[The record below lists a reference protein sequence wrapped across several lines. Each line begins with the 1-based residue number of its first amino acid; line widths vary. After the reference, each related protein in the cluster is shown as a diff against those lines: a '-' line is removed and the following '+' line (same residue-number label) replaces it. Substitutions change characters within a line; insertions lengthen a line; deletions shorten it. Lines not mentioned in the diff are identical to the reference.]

1 MRWNRRDLL
10 KTMGGAVSALA
21 LSRLAN
27 AHAAQ
32 GAAFAG
38 TRRFLLSGGAG
49 VPAPDSKAPA
59 TPMAQSGPITFEEIA
74 AQSGLNFSIDSSPTP
89 QKNQIETMVAGVAL
103 IDYDGDGYQDIFFV
117 NGAAIPSLEKEGP
130 QYKNRLFHNNGDGT
144 FTDVTDKA
152 GVGGDGFDM
161 GVAVG
166 DYDNDGRPD
175 LYVVGVT
182 KNHLFHNNGDGTFTD
197 VTDKAG
203 VGGGIYNG
211 KKMWSVAAAWV
222 DYNNDGL
229 LDLFVSNYVKWEVNK
244 DPDCRVADIRN
255 YCSPLLYEQ
264 LPNTLYRNNGDGTF
278 TDVSVETGIAQHL
291 GRGMGVAIADYD
303 GDGFMDIFVA
313 NDDSPN
319 FLFHNVGGKRFEE
332 VAVSSWV
339 AYNPSGKTVSGM
351 GTDFRDVNNDG
362 RPDIW
367 FTALPT
373 ELFPLFINR
382 GGGEFEDATTSSGLA
397 WAAQNM
403 AGWSNAIVD
412 LDNDGWKDLF
422 AARSNVLDPVIAS
435 GRSYQEPNAVFRNLG
450 NGKFQDVSATA
461 GAAFQVPALHRGAA
475 VGDLFNDGR
484 MDVVVSVLNGP
495 AKLFRNTT
503 KNGNHWILLQLRG
516 TTSNRMGIGAQIK
529 LTTPDGAQQFN
540 EVTTSVGFASSS
552 DSRVHFGLGISKM
565 ASRIDITWPSGIRQT
580 LHNVQG
586 DRVVAIEEPA
596 ATPPRKK

>member
-1 MRWNRRDLL
+1 MLIHLKRTAEIGRFLACIGFSERERRRSAIECLL
-10 KTMGGAVSALA
+10 KSLFVAALVLEPGSNA
-21 LSRLAN
+21 LT
-27 AHAAQ
+27 AQ
-32 GAAFAG
+32 
-38 TRRFLLSGGAG
+38 T
-49 VPAPDSKAPA
+49 A
-59 TPMAQSGPITFEEIA
+59 TSGPIAFEEIA
-74 AQSGLNFSIDSSPTP
+74 AQSGINFSIDSSPTP

-103 IDYDGDGYQDIFFV
+103 IDYDGDGFQDIFFA
-117 NGAAIPSLEKEGP
+117 NGAAIPSLRKEGP

-161 GVAVG
+161 GAAVG
-166 DYDNDGRPD
+166 DFDNDGRPD

-182 KNHLFHNNGDGTFTD
+182 KNHLYHNNGDGTFSD

-203 VGGGIYNG
+203 VGGGVYDG
-211 KKMWSVAAAWV
+211 KKMWAVAAAWV

-244 DPDCRVADIRN
+244 DPECVVAGIRN
-255 YCSPLLYEQ
+255 YCSPLLYER

-319 FLFHNVGGKRFEE
+319 FLFHNIGGKRFEE
-332 VAVSSWV
+332 VAVASWV

-351 GTDFRDVNNDG
+351 GADFRDVNNDG

-367 FTALPT
+367 FTALPG
-373 ELFPLFINR
+373 ELLPLYVNR
-382 GGGEFEDATTSSGLA
+382 GQGVFDDATTGSGLT
-397 WAAQNM
+397 WATQNM

-422 AARSNVLDPVIAS
+422 VARSNVLDPIIAS
-435 GRSYQEPNAVFRNLG
+435 ARSYKEPNAVLRNLG
-450 NGKFQDVSATA
+450 NGKFQDVSAAA
-461 GAAFQVPALHRGAA
+461 GEAFQIPALHRGTA
-475 VGDLFNDGR
+475 VGDLDNDGR

-495 AKLFRNTT
+495 AKLLHNIT
-503 KNGNHWILLQLRG
+503 KTGNHWILLQLRG
-516 TTSNRMGIGAQIK
+516 TKSNRIGIGAQIK
-529 LTTPDGAQQFN
+529 LTTPDGANQFN
-540 EVTTSVGFASSS
+540 QVTTSVGYASSS
-552 DSRVHFGLGISKM
+552 DSRVHFGLGASKV
-565 ASRIDITWPSGIRQT
+565 ATQIDIAWPSGIHQT
-580 LHNVQG
+580 LRNVQG
-586 DRVVAIEEPA
+586 DRVFVIEEPTA
-596 ATPPRKK
+596 STPRRK

>member
-1 MRWNRRDLL
+1 L
-10 KTMGGAVSALA
+10 ALA
-21 LSRLAN
+21 
-27 AHAAQ
+27 Q
-32 GAAFAG
+32 
-38 TRRFLLSGGAG
+38 
-49 VPAPDSKAPA
+49 KAPTA
-59 TPMAQSGPITFEEIA
+59 TASGPITFDEIA
-74 AQSGLNFSIDSSPTP
+74 AQSGIDFAIDSSPT
-89 QKNQIETMVAGVAL
+89 QNKNQIETMVAGVAL
-103 IDYDGDGYQDIFFV
+103 IDCDGDGYLDIFFV
-117 NGAAIPSLEKEGP
+117 NGAAIPSLKKEGS
-130 QYKNRLFHNNGDGT
+130 QYKNRLYHNNHDGT
-144 FTDVTDKA
+144 FTDITDKA
-152 GVGGDGFDM
+152 GVGGDGYDM

-166 DYDNDGRPD
+166 DYDKDGRPD

-182 KNHLFHNNGDGTFTD
+182 GNHLYHNNGDCVFTD

-203 VGGGIYNG
+203 VGGGLYDG

-244 DPDCRVADIRN
+244 DPLCMVANIRN
-255 YCSPLLYEQ
+255 YCSPLLYEK

-278 TDVSVETGIAQHL
+278 TDVSAETGIAQHL

-319 FLFHNVGGKRFEE
+319 FLFHNIGGKRFEE
-332 VAVSSWV
+332 VAVPSWV

-351 GTDFRDVNNDG
+351 GVDFRDVNNDG

-373 ELFPLFINR
+373 ELFPLFLNR

-397 WAAQNM
+397 WETQNM

-435 GRSYQEPNAVFRNLG
+435 GRSYKEPNAVFRNLG

-461 GAAFQVPALHRGAA
+461 GAEFQLSALHRGAA
-475 VGDLFNDGR
+475 VGDLFNDGH

-503 KNGNHWILLQLRG
+503 RNGNHWILLQLRG
-516 TTSNRMGIGAQIK
+516 ATSNRMGIGAQIK
-529 LTTPDGAQQFN
+529 LTTPDGAHQFN
-540 EVTTSVGFASSS
+540 EVTTSVGYASSS
-552 DSRVHFGLGISKM
+552 DSRVHFGLGTSKM
-565 ASRIDITWPSGIRQT
+565 ATQIDIVWPSGIRQT
-580 LHNVQG
+580 LYNVQG
-586 DRVVAIEEPA
+586 DRVVSIEEPA
-596 ATPPRKK
+596 AHAARKK

>member
-1 MRWNRRDLL
+1 MAGIRRDTVGAFIFRKTALTCLMLL
-10 KTMGGAVSALA
+10 FSIGIQRSTPAQKAPPAQPAMGG
-21 LSRLAN
+21 
-27 AHAAQ
+27 
-32 GAAFAG
+32 
-38 TRRFLLSGGAG
+38 
-49 VPAPDSKAPA
+49 
-59 TPMAQSGPITFEEIA
+59 PILFDEIA
-74 AQSGLNFSIDSSPTP
+74 AQSGIDFAIDSSPTP
-89 QKNQIETMVAGVAL
+89 NKNQIETMVAGVAL
-103 IDYDGDGYQDIFFV
+103 IDYDGDGYPDIFFV
-117 NGAAIPSLEKEGP
+117 NGAAIPSLRKEGP
-130 QYKNRLFHNNGDGT
+130 QFRNRLYHNNGDGT
-144 FTDVTDKA
+144 FTDVTEKA
-152 GVGGDGFDM
+152 GLAGDGYDM

-166 DYDNDGRPD
+166 DFDNDGRPD

-182 KNHLFHNNGDGTFTD
+182 KNHLYRNNGDGTFSD
-197 VTDKAG
+197 VTDKAS
-203 VGGGIYNG
+203 VGGAIFYG

-229 LDLFVSNYVKWEVNK
+229 LDLFVTNYVKWDVDK
-244 DPDCRVADIRN
+244 DPECRVADIRN
-255 YCSPLLYEQ
+255 YCSPLLYEP

-278 TDVSVETGIAQHL
+278 TDVSAETGIAQHL
-291 GRGMGVAIADYD
+291 GRGMGAAIADYD

-332 VAVSSWV
+332 VAVQSWV
-339 AYNPSGKTVSGM
+339 AYNPNGKTVSGM
-351 GTDFRDVNNDG
+351 GAYFRDVNNDG

-382 GGGEFEDATTSSGLA
+382 GGGEFEDVTTASRLA
-397 WAAQNM
+397 WETQNM

-435 GRSYQEPNAVFRNLG
+435 GRSYKEPNAVFRNLG

-461 GAAFQVPALHRGAA
+461 GAAFQISALHRGSA
-475 VGDLFNDGR
+475 VGDLFNEGR

-495 AKLFRNTT
+495 AKLFHNITRTS
-503 KNGNHWILLQLRG
+503 NHWVLLQLRG

-529 LTTPDGAQQFN
+529 LTTPDGVQQFN
-540 EVTTSVGFASSS
+540 EVTTSVGYASSS
-552 DSRVHFGLGISKM
+552 DSRVHFGLGASKI
-565 ASRIDITWPSGIRQT
+565 AVQIDIAWPSGIRQT

-586 DRVVAIEEPA
+586 DRVVLIEEPDG
-596 ATPPRKK
+596 PPARKK